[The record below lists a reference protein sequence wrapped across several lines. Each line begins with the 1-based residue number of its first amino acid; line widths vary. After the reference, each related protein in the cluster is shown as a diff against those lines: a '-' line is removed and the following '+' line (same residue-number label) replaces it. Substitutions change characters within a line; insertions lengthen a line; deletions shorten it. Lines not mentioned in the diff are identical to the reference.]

1 MRPVRVLPL
10 APRPF
15 EDELLSSWQERVAC
29 RYGCTPRDV
38 ESWLD
43 PNIDGG
49 RRGGLIGRDFDP
61 AEAMILLWARAC
73 RMDTGR
79 LARMALRRQ
88 GRTESWYIHDRWHQG
103 VCPACLDED
112 RAGDRDHYLR
122 RAWSRVEAIVC
133 PRHMTMLRDTCG
145 LCFARTG
152 FRFDCRDGR
161 GRLVCGSCSAPVSF
175 GGADRAVSA
184 RQSFL
189 LALADSVALALD
201 EGPQGAA
208 IKDIMRAAR
217 LLWSPSQPGGKPL
230 IAWMGKPRLSV
241 NDIPADCDEPL
252 ASARL
257 SGRMV
262 TLFGIA
268 RLLDLA
274 DARSRIGPPPLFLA
288 EEFAAGDL
296 SRSAARRAVRQPRN
310 VERPAT
316 TYAPRP
322 DAEYRALAEQILAS
336 PQWRAVQGAARI
348 VRERALARLMTEA
361 LDRAPRDRAAAP
373 GPAAP

>member
-1 MRPVRVLPL
+1 M
-10 APRPF
+10 
-15 EDELLSSWQERVAC
+15 LSSWQERVAC
-29 RYGCTPRDV
+29 RYGCTLRVV
-38 ESWLD
+38 ESWLGPDVD
-43 PNIDGG
+43 PG

-61 AEAMILLWARAC
+61 GDAMITFWARAC
-73 RMDTGR
+73 RVDAGR

-88 GRTESWYIHDRWHQG
+88 ARASNWYIQDRWHQG

-112 RAGDRDHYLR
+112 HTAGRDHYLR
-122 RAWSRVEAIVC
+122 SVWSRVEAMIC

-152 FRFDCRDGR
+152 FRFDCREGR

-175 GGADRAVSA
+175 GRADRVVSA
-184 RQSFL
+184 RQNFL
-189 LALADSVALALD
+189 LALAGTVTLAIE
-201 EGPQGAA
+201 EGPEGATA
-208 IKDIMRAAR
+208 KDIMRAAR
-217 LLWSPSQPGGKPL
+217 LLWSSSQTSGKPF
-230 IAWMGKPRLSV
+230 IAWLGQSRLSV
-241 NDIPADCDEPL
+241 NDMPAARDEPL
-252 ASARL
+252 ATASL
-257 SGRMV
+257 SGRML

-296 SRSAARRAVRQPRN
+296 SRSAARRAARQPRN

-336 PQWRAVQGAARI
+336 PQWRAVQSASRI
-348 VRERALARLMTEA
+348 ERERALARLMDEA
-361 LDRAPRDRAAAP
+361 LDRAPRDRAA
-373 GPAAP
+373 GLDPAAP

>member
-1 MRPVRVLPL
+1 MPL

-15 EDELLSSWQERVAC
+15 DDELLSSWQGRVAC
-29 RYGCTPRDV
+29 RYGCTLRDI

-43 PNIDGG
+43 KDINDGW
-49 RRGGLIGRDFDP
+49 RGGLIGRDFDP
-61 AEAMILLWARAC
+61 GEAMILLWARAC

-88 GRTESWYIHDRWHQG
+88 GRTESGYIHDRWHQG

-112 RAGDRDHYLR
+112 RAGDRDHYIR
-122 RAWSRVEAIVC
+122 SVWSRVEAMVC

-152 FRFDCRDGR
+152 FRFDCRQGR

-175 GGADRAVSA
+175 GRADRAASA

-208 IKDIMRAAR
+208 ANDIMRAAR

-230 IAWMGKPRLSV
+230 IAWMGNPRLSV
-241 NDIPADCDEPL
+241 SDIPADCDEPL

-257 SGRMV
+257 SGRLV
-262 TLFGIA
+262 TLLGIA

-274 DARSRIGPPPLFLA
+274 DARSRIGPPPDFLV
-288 EEFAAGDL
+288 EKFSAGDL
-296 SRSAARRAVRQPRN
+296 SLSAARRVARRSQN
-310 VERPAT
+310 VERPAV
-316 TYAPRP
+316 TYTPRS
-322 DAEYRALAEQILAS
+322 DAEYRALANEILAS
-336 PQWRAVQGAARI
+336 AKWKAVQGADR
-348 VRERALARLMTEA
+348 VLRERALARLMTEA
-361 LDRAPRDRAAAP
+361 LDRAPRARADAP